1 MSANTLFQTYVAQSC
16 MSNLKLVTMTPS
28 ITHCLDNISYT
39 GTAEK
44 NVFDSKY
51 TNTIFEKNVLLP
63 KINTIRCS
71 IRKV

>member
-1 MSANTLFQTYVAQSC
+1 MSANTLFQSC
-16 MSNLKLVTMTPS
+16 MSNLKLVTITPS

-39 GTAEK
+39 VTAEK

-51 TNTIFEKNVLLP
+51 TTTVFEKNFVLP